1 MISRRSFLKG
11 GATAAIGAGAAM
23 SLGGCSPKAKGGRPF
38 CSGRI
43 RRRHE
48 RRSMEREMV
57 V

>member
-11 GATAAIGAGAAM
+11 GAD
-23 SLGGCSPKAKGGRPF
+23 GGHRGGRGDVPWRLLAESGGGRPF

>member
-11 GATAAIGAGAAM
+11 GATAAIGAGGDVPWRLLAE
-23 SLGGCSPKAKGGRPF
+23 SEGGRPF